1 MAGKQTRDKG
11 RRGECEA
18 KRLLTD
24 RDWEIL
30 ADTTAGLATG
40 DLVVK
45 SPDGIVYDV
54 EVKNRSQLNIPQ
66 FVGQAMK
73 NAGKQRWMVMA
84 KIANTSSWLCMAKS
98 KKPWVWHGK
107 EQKNG

>member
-40 DLVVK
+40 DLIVK
-45 SPDGIVYDV
+45 SPDGIIYDV

-73 NAGKQRWMVMA
+73 NAGRQTLDGDGQDRQHVKLAV
-84 KIANTSSWLCMAKS
+84 
-98 KKPWVWHGK
+98 HGK
-107 EQKNG
+107 V

>member
-11 RRGECEA
+11 RRGECED

-40 DLVVK
+40 DLIVK
-45 SPDGIVYDV
+45 SPDGTIYDV

-107 EQKNG
+107 GEK

>member
-1 MAGKQTRDKG
+1 MAVKQTRDKG
-11 RRGECEA
+11 RRGEREA
-18 KRLLTD
+18 KRLLND

-40 DLVVK
+40 DLIVK
-45 SPDGIVYDV
+45 SPDGIIYDV
-54 EVKNRSQLNIPQ
+54 EVKNRNIINPSM

-73 NAGKQRWMVMA
+73 NAGRQRWMVMA
-84 KIANTSSWLCMAKS
+84 KIANTSSWLCLAKS

-107 EQKNG
+107 EQQNG